1 MTVLLDTH
9 MLIWLWS
16 GDKRFS
22 KSNRDLFSAPEV
34 VGVIS
39 VASIWELSIKGSIGK
54 LDLEVSV
61 EQLLS
66 PLLDFGSSV
75 LPLNTVHA
83 LAIGKLLLHHRDPFD
98 RILIAQAKTKGMHLL
113 SVFQPPNLPD
123 TFMVAKP

>member
-22 KSNRDLFSAPEV
+22 KSDRDLFSDPEV

-39 VASIWELSIKGSIGK
+39 VASIWELSIKESIGK

-61 EQLLS
+61 EQLLA
-66 PLLDFGSSV
+66 PLLDFGFTV
-75 LPLNTVHA
+75 LPVNAAHA
-83 LAIGKLLLHHRDPFD
+83 LAVSKLPLHHRDPFD
-98 RILIAQAKTKGMHLL
+98 RILIAQAKTEGMHLL
-113 SVFQPPNLPD
+113 TIDPHFAQYDLQLLK
-123 TFMVAKP
+123 T